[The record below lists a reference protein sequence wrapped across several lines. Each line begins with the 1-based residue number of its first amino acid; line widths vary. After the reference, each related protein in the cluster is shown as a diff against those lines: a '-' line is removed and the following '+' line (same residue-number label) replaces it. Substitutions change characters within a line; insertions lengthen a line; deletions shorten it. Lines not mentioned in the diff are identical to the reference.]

1 MPVVTFSSSSVA
13 ALYCSL
19 FSFRELAAATVC
31 LKRLKREK
39 GSYFLVPMFR
49 RQMIEESDYRGVDS
63 ETSLKPFLNG
73 SGGQFPFFIPSDPN
87 TQSPPAVTPF
97 LTTPTTC

>member
-1 MPVVTFSSSSVA
+1 
-13 ALYCSL
+13 
-19 FSFRELAAATVC
+19 
-31 LKRLKREK
+31 
-39 GSYFLVPMFR
+39 
-49 RQMIEESDYRGVDS
+49 MIKENDYRGVDS

-73 SGGQFPFFIPSDPN
+73 SGGQFPFFILSDPN